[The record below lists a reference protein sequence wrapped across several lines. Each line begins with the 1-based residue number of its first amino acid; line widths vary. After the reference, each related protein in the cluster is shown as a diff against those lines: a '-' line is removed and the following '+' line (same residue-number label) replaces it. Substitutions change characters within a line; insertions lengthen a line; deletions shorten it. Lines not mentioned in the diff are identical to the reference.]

1 MTVNRASHTGSSVS
15 SSPFYIEDRFNKYD
29 MYSYFYLL
37 YYIYSIYY
45 IYTVIIRMY
54 SYHRYVCICMY
65 VCMQV
70 HSYYHTNSNI
80 LRVFR
85 VLLRNVRVIYLFVR
99 NSCRAVA
106 VAIVGTTYVNTSQ
119 APFFDDHL
127 TAFLTNV
134 VAPLKNAKCVYF
146 WRHATHSQSSSKTKC

>member
-1 MTVNRASHTGSSVS
+1 MI
-15 SSPFYIEDRFNKYD
+15 YIH
-29 MYSYFYLL
+29 
-37 YYIYSIYY
+37 ISIYY
-45 IYTVIIRMY
+45 TTYILFIIYILW
-54 SYHRYVCICMY
+54 SYVCIHTIGMYASMFVRMY